1 VPSVSVSRTLDG
13 DEWQSYFRNF
23 KHSAFRLE
31 VHQVYTMPFEAE
43 TLRSFV
49 AGEEKPDGFNA
60 DWCRTIKGHLAAGRT
75 FQRAKLVRLP
85 LTDYSRYLFEW
96 CIPGN
101 VEAGEDYRIVD
112 VTNDEPDL
120 PEQDFWLF
128 DESTVV
134 HLNYRPDG
142 TQINRELL
150 QDPDI
155 GQYLRWR
162 DIAVAAGAPFAE
174 WNRART

>member
-1 VPSVSVSRTLDG
+1 MDGYEPVLLDG
-13 DEWQSYFRNF
+13 EEWQSYFRDF

-31 VHQVYTMPFEAE
+31 VHQVYTMPAEAE
-43 TLRSFV
+43 TVRSFL
-49 AGEEKPDGFNA
+49 AHEPMPEGFNGP
-60 DWCRTIKGHLAAGRT
+60 WHQTIRDHAAAGRGMA
-75 FQRAKLVRLP
+75 RAKVVRRP

-112 VTNDEPDL
+112 LTARPNPGL

-128 DESTVV
+128 DETAVV

-142 TQINRELL
+142 TQINRELIRS
-150 QDPDI
+150 PDI
-155 GQYLRWR
+155 GQYLAWR
-162 DIAVAAGAPFAE
+162 DLALENSVPFRDY
-174 WNRART
+174 RA